1 MSGKFRVVAPMGVT
15 IPEGVVLDLTPE
27 QAKPRAHNLYRVA
40 DGYLVEGPVMFK
52 SGEEIGIVEG
62 HLSKMFLGH
71 LAAPDEV
78 SVEPA
83 ADEVVPLPVARASR
97 KNNKRAGA

>member
-1 MSGKFRVVAPMGVT
+1 MGARQFRVVAPTGVT

-27 QAKPRAHNLYRVA
+27 QAKPRSHNLYRVA
-40 DGYLVEGPVMFK
+40 DGHLVEGPVMFK
-52 SGEEIGIVEG
+52 SGEQFGIVEG

-78 SVEPA
+78 VIAPPA
-83 ADEVVPLPVARASR
+83 EEAVPLPVTRR
-97 KNNKRAGA
+97 KTNKRAGA

>member
-1 MSGKFRVVAPMGVT
+1 MSGKFRVVAPSGVT
-15 IPEGVVLDLTPE
+15 IPEGMVLDLTQE
-27 QAKPRAHNLYRVA
+27 QARPRAHNLYRVA

-71 LAAPDEV
+71 FEEVTDGVAEDAAP
-78 SVEPA
+78 EPA
-83 ADEVVPLPVARASR
+83 AVKRR
-97 KNNKRAGA
+97 KPKH

>member
-1 MSGKFRVVAPMGVT
+1 MSGKFRVVAPSGVT
-15 IPEGVVLDLTPE
+15 IPEGMVLDLTPD
-27 QAKPRAHNLYRVA
+27 QISPRAHNLYRVA

-71 LAAPDEV
+71 FAAPDKV
-78 SVEPA
+78 VVEHA
-83 ADEVVPLPVARASR
+83 AAEAAHLPVARR

>member
-1 MSGKFRVVAPMGVT
+1 MSGKFRVVAPLGVI
-15 IPEGVVLDLTPE
+15 IPEGMVLDLTPD
-27 QAKPRAHNLYRVA
+27 QAKPRTHNLCRVA

-71 LAAPDEV
+71 FAAPDEV
-78 SVEPA
+78 VVEHA
-83 ADEVVPLPVARASR
+83 ADEAVPLPVARR